1 MSGLAWGCEARA
13 GVGEK
18 LSRPW
23 LLLTHLPHLLPHTPH
38 TTNPIASVKSTKS
51 TYALRFKT
59 TELAEAF
66 KVKYDEAQASNR
78 VALMKQSSLVK
89 VEEEG
94 ASGSLGS
101 ARAAEGP
108 HSPAAAA
115 AGAAGAASKGSSEGG
130 SGAGGGVG
138 GAGGAEGS
146 SKASSG
152 SSTLLALGASVV
164 VVAGVGAAVWFSSNA
179 AGKEK
184 IKTLVVDVQ
193 KRVVAD
199 TKALLVKV
207 GLSKK

>member
-1 MSGLAWGCEARA
+1 M
-13 GVGEK
+13 
-18 LSRPW
+18 
-23 LLLTHLPHLLPHTPH
+23 
-38 TTNPIASVKSTKS
+38 KSTKS

-59 TELAEAF
+59 TDLAEAF

-108 HSPAAAA
+108 HSPAAAKA
-115 AGAAGAASKGSSEGG
+115 AGGAAKGGSEGAS

-138 GAGGAEGS
+138 GGAGGAEGS
-146 SKASSG
+146 KSSG
-152 SSTLLALGASVV
+152 SSALLTLGLSVV

-184 IKTLVVDVQ
+184 IKTLVKDVQ
-193 KRVVAD
+193 TKVVAE

>member
-1 MSGLAWGCEARA
+1 M
-13 GVGEK
+13 
-18 LSRPW
+18 
-23 LLLTHLPHLLPHTPH
+23 
-38 TTNPIASVKSTKS
+38 KSTKS

-108 HSPAAAA
+108 HSPAAAKA
-115 AGAAGAASKGSSEGG
+115 AGGAATKGGSEGG
-130 SGAGGGVG
+130 SSGAGGGVG
-138 GAGGAEGS
+138 GGVAGVEGS
-146 SKASSG
+146 NKSSG
-152 SSTLLALGASVV
+152 GSSALLTLGVSVV
-164 VVAGVGAAVWFSSNA
+164 LVAGVGAAVWFSSNA

-184 IKTLVVDVQ
+184 IKTLVKDVQ
-193 KRVVAD
+193 TKVVAE
-199 TKALLVKV
+199 TKALMVKV